1 VLAERATEFI
11 RHVLRFSPQNGRQT
25 AQWPAAL
32 SEQAD
37 AVTEFRF
44 DELKCLGD
52 SVVVVLIALT
62 ETAQFCSSK
71 VLTAW
76 LRH

>member
-1 VLAERATEFI
+1 LPPRCHRVLDVGCGAGSFAT
-11 RHVLRFSPQNGRQT
+11 RLARRV
-25 AQWPAAL
+25 
-32 SEQAD
+32 EQVD
-37 AVTEFRF
+37 AVDRSAAMIEVARQRTP
-44 DELKCLGD
+44 DN
-52 SVVVVLIALT
+52 VIALT